1 MLEDKLSFTVLV
13 IFGLITL
20 LQLVYY
26 YVLYARFAFSR
37 KKKAVAMQQ
46 VPVSVIVVIKDAAN
60 SLLKFMPRIMSQQ
73 YSQFELVI
81 VNDHSHDLSELLVKE
96 YQSQYANIKLVNLD
110 SAVSTIRGN
119 KFALSMGVRC
129 ASYEHLLFTDVECSP
144 TSMHWLEKMAENFVS
159 QKQIVL
165 GYSSYDKRNSLFNRL
180 LHFDNLHNAI
190 QYFSLAMCRS
200 TYRGDLRNMAFTKT
214 LFYDQKGFASHNH
227 LSCGEEDIFV
237 SRASNKQNTA
247 VEFAQ
252 EAFTITHN
260 KVPYS
265 YWKDH
270 KMGLYYTRH
279 LNTMKNRFLLG
290 LYAIV
295 NLLFYV
301 GLALAI
307 WATAQNPLFLWIV
320 LGIAALR
327 VLSQYLVYGFAA
339 HKLNEKQV
347 IPFLLLYDIIFAV
360 MNPLYFLSAHIY
372 HHKFK

>member
-1 MLEDKLSFTVLV
+1 MLEDKLSFTILV
-13 IFGLITL
+13 IFGSITL
-20 LQLVYY
+20 LQLIYY

-60 SLLKFMPRIMSQQ
+60 SLLKFLPRIMSQQ

-119 KFALSMGVRC
+119 KFALSMGIRC

-144 TSMHWLEKMAENFVS
+144 TSTHWLEKMAENFVS

-200 TYRGDLRNMAFTKT
+200 TYRGDLRNLAFTKA
-214 LFYDQKGFASHNH
+214 LFYSQQGFASHNH
-227 LSCGEEDIFV
+227 LSCGEEDIFI
-237 SRASNKQNTA
+237 SKAANKQNTA

-252 EAFTITHN
+252 GAFTILHN

-307 WATAQNPLFLWIV
+307 WATVHNPLFLWIV

-327 VLSQYLVYGFAA
+327 VLSQYLVYGIAA
-339 HKLNEKQV
+339 SKLKEKQV
-347 IPFLLLYDIIFAV
+347 IPFLLFYDIIFAV

-372 HHKFK
+372 HHKFR

>member
-1 MLEDKLSFTVLV
+1 MLEDKLSFTILV
-13 IFGLITL
+13 IFGSITL
-20 LQLVYY
+20 LQLIYY

-60 SLLKFMPRIMSQQ
+60 SLLKFLPRIMSQQ

-119 KFALSMGVRC
+119 KFALSMGIRC

-144 TSMHWLEKMAENFVS
+144 TSTHWLEKMAENFVS

-200 TYRGDLRNMAFTKT
+200 TYRGDLRNLAFTKT
-214 LFYDQKGFASHNH
+214 LFYGQQGFASHNH

-237 SRASNKQNTA
+237 SKAANKQNTA

-252 EAFTITHN
+252 GAFTILHN

-307 WATAQNPLFLWIV
+307 WATVHNPLFLWIV

-327 VLSQYLVYGFAA
+327 VLSQYLVYGIAA
-339 HKLNEKQV
+339 SKLKEKQV
-347 IPFLLLYDIIFAV
+347 IPFLLFYDIIFAV

-372 HHKFK
+372 HHKFR

>member
-13 IFGLITL
+13 VFGSITL
-20 LQLVYY
+20 LQLIYY
-26 YVLYARFAFSR
+26 YVLYARFSFSR

-46 VPVSVIVVIKDAAN
+46 VPVSIIVVIKDAAN
-60 SLLKFMPRIMSQQ
+60 SLLKFLPRIMSQQ

-96 YQSQYANIKLVNLD
+96 YQSQYSNIKLVNLD

-119 KFALSMGVRC
+119 KFALSMGIRC
-129 ASYEHLLFTDVECSP
+129 ATYEHLLFTDVECSP
-144 TSMHWLEKMAENFVS
+144 TSTHWLEKMAENFVS

-200 TYRGDLRNMAFTKT
+200 TYRGDLKNIAFTKT
-214 LFYDQKGFASHNH
+214 LFYDQQGFASHNH

-247 VEFAQ
+247 VEFSQ
-252 EAFTITHN
+252 EAFTILHN

-279 LNTMKNRFLLG
+279 MNTMKNRFLLG

-295 NLLFYV
+295 NLLFYT
-301 GLALAI
+301 ALAI
-307 WATAQNPLFLWIV
+307 AILATLHNKIFLFIV

-339 HKLNEKQV
+339 RKLNEKQV
-347 IPFLLLYDIIFAV
+347 IPFLLLYDILFAV
-360 MNPLYFLSAHIY
+360 MNPLYYMSAQIY
-372 HHKFK
+372 RHKFR